1 MTMAPAPRVLPNVVT
16 IVCTLRGQVWGQR
29 GASVGLVWGQCG
41 ASVGLV
47 WGQCGASSGK
57 HGIIVG
63 AMWGNTADCAMYEAM
78 A

>member
-29 GASVGLVWGQCG
+29 GASL
-41 ASVGLV
+41 GLV

-63 AMWGNTADCAMYEAM
+63 AMWGKTADCAMYEAM